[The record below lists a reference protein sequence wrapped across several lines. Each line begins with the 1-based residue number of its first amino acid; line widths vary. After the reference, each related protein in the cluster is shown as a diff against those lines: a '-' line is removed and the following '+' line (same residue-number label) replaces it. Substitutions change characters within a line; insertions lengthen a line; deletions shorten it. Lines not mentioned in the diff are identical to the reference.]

1 MAFAPPRITDG
12 PKMQTKRSTW
22 TPLNHQLMNDKV
34 FEERRVLLGK
44 WFDKWTDGQRRRV
57 LTDLFDRCS
66 LAQQRF
72 CGRQLQERVPAEAQD
87 FTTRLP
93 RVLTLRIFSFLDP
106 RSLCR
111 CAQVSWPWKNLA
123 ELDQLWTPKCLRF
136 GWCPAASPGP
146 REQGVWKDHYV
157 DMVKRLHVTG
167 PTTPPKEDL
176 EIPDVRPVARGT
188 SEDPPSARRWAS
200 LWPPKRAGGAKRDL
214 PPWRSTDRHPT
225 DTIRFNYLD
234 NQGPGELARR
244 QGRKKGGGMTPD
256 ISRQSYEKKKKLGGG
271 SRKLRKAKSLVSLAT
286 DPSPAPR
293 APPYPHVPP
302 PGTSLGGQVPRHQN
316 PPRPP
321 RSEFPTGGWGSASLA
336 WVRPTP

>member
-111 CAQVSWPWKNLA
+111 CAQ
-123 ELDQLWTPKCLRF
+123 
-136 GWCPAASPGP
+136 
-146 REQGVWKDHYV
+146 
-157 DMVKRLHVTG
+157 
-167 PTTPPKEDL
+167 TPPKEDL